1 MERLMANCAVMKTE
15 GTHRRTRFAIRPDSL
30 GLESLKG
37 KRCCKQVKFYP
48 GICAL
53 AARRFCLSR
62 ILKAGPGRGASLRR
76 GLARFMIIATWPWLA
91 LILLG
96 AWHGLNP
103 GMGWLFSV
111 ALGLQQRS
119 RRAVFA
125 ALLPIALGHALAIGL
140 VVLPVYIVGAV
151 IPSQWLQIGGAATLF
166 SIAIWKLWRAR
177 HPTWV
182 GMRVSF
188 WDLTTWSW
196 LMATA
201 HGAGLMVVPVLLGGR
216 SMFCGAIPS
225 NTNSL
230 LFFQPL
236 IVTAAVGVHTLSHLV
251 IAGLV
256 AWIVYDFVGLAV
268 LRRSWVNLDLIW
280 CFSLLGAAVIL
291 FFVPLA

>member
-1 MERLMANCAVMKTE
+1 
-15 GTHRRTRFAIRPDSL
+15 
-30 GLESLKG
+30 
-37 KRCCKQVKFYP
+37 
-48 GICAL
+48 
-53 AARRFCLSR
+53 
-62 ILKAGPGRGASLRR
+62 
-76 GLARFMIIATWPWLA
+76 MIAATWPWLA

-140 VVLPVYIVGAV
+140 VVLLVYIVGIV
-151 IPSQWLQIGGAATLF
+151 IPSQWLQIGGAGMLF
-166 SIAIWKLWRAR
+166 AIAIWKLWRAR

-182 GMRVSF
+182 GMRVNF

-225 NTNSL
+225 STNSL

-236 IVTAAVGVHTLSHLV
+236 IVAAAVGVHTLSHLL

-256 AWIVYDFVGLAV
+256 AWIVYDFIGLAV
-268 LRRSWVNLDLIW
+268 LRRSWINLDLIW
-280 CFSLLGAAVIL
+280 CFSLLGAAAAL
-291 FFVPLA
+291 FFAPLA

>member
-1 MERLMANCAVMKTE
+1 
-15 GTHRRTRFAIRPDSL
+15 
-30 GLESLKG
+30 
-37 KRCCKQVKFYP
+37 
-48 GICAL
+48 
-53 AARRFCLSR
+53 
-62 ILKAGPGRGASLRR
+62 
-76 GLARFMIIATWPWLA
+76 MIVATWPWLA
-91 LILLG
+91 LTLLG

-119 RRAVFA
+119 RKAVFA

-140 VVLPVYIVGAV
+140 VVLLVYVVGVV
-151 IPSQWLQIGGAATLF
+151 IPSQCLQIGGAAMLF
-166 SIAIWKLWRAR
+166 AIAIWKLWRAR

-182 GMRVSF
+182 GMRVNF

-196 LMATA
+196 LMASA

-216 SMFCGAIPS
+216 SVFCGATPS

-230 LFFQPL
+230 LFFHPL
-236 IVTAAVGVHTLSHLV
+236 IFTAAVGVHTLSHLV

-256 AWIVYDFVGLAV
+256 AWIVYDFIGLAV
-268 LRRSWVNLDLIW
+268 LRRSWINLDLIW

-291 FFVPLA
+291 FFAPLA

>member
-1 MERLMANCAVMKTE
+1 
-15 GTHRRTRFAIRPDSL
+15 
-30 GLESLKG
+30 
-37 KRCCKQVKFYP
+37 
-48 GICAL
+48 
-53 AARRFCLSR
+53 
-62 ILKAGPGRGASLRR
+62 
-76 GLARFMIIATWPWLA
+76 MIIATWPWLA

-125 ALLPIALGHALAIGL
+125 ALLPIAFGHALAIGL
-140 VVLPVYIVGAV
+140 VVLLVYIVGAV

-182 GMRVSF
+182 GMRVNF

-196 LMATA
+196 LMASA

-216 SMFCGAIPS
+216 SAFCGATPS
-225 NTNSL
+225 STNSL
-230 LFFQPL
+230 LSFHPMIF
-236 IVTAAVGVHTLSHLV
+236 TAAVGLHTLSHLV
-251 IAGLV
+251 IEIGRASCRER
-256 AWIVYDFVGLAV
+256 V
-268 LRRSWVNLDLIW
+268 LRLV
-280 CFSLLGAAVIL
+280 
-291 FFVPLA
+291 